1 MFDLEGRDG
10 DTANLKRLPF
20 FILNEGEF
28 EAFGCGGIRIKR
40 LGGLDEARLDS
51 LGPSHDYGPRA
62 LADKLRV
69 EQEPWQAAKVVP
81 VQMSDEHGIDVA
93 RLKSQPAHAD
103 KSRDAAI
110 DQKGR

>member
-1 MFDLEGRDG
+1 MFALEGRDSAP
-10 DTANLKRLPF
+10 ANLEGPALLV
-20 FILNEGEF
+20 LNEGEF

-51 LGPSHDYGPRA
+51 LGSSHDYGPRA

-93 RLKSQPAHAD
+93 RLKSQPSHAD
-103 KSRDAAI
+103 N
-110 DQKGR
+110 